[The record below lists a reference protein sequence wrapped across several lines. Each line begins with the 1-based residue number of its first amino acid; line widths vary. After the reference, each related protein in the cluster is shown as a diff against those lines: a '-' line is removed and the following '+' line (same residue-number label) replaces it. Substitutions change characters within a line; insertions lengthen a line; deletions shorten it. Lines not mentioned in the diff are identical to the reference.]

1 MIFRFSDTLLDILE
15 VATDVCERFC
25 FQESLRFIPAKRTLL
40 PSECQ
45 NRIVQYRFNLDSS
58 NRDLSVGSQTKKA
71 PLGAKNVS
79 LTRNVALSSQSSHYS
94 VSCMSAPSIS
104 ECRVVVQFEIHRAG
118 ALRLACG
125 KLSPCQSL
133 QRRGSMT
140 KPKGQLHGC
149 ALFVKL
155 FSR

>member
-1 MIFRFSDTLLDILE
+1 MRVNGSVFKSRFVLYQQSGFFFLASARIESSSTGSTLILPTE
-15 VATDVCERFC
+15 IYRLGRK
-25 FQESLRFIPAKRTLL
+25 QKR
-40 PSECQ
+40 P
-45 NRIVQYRFNLDSS
+45 R
-58 NRDLSVGSQTKKA
+58 
-71 PLGAKNVS
+71 LGAKNVS

-104 ECRVVVQFEIHRAG
+104 ECRVVVQSEIHRAG